1 MKNLINYYSP
11 IKQKILYYFTQ
22 KEYEKG
28 TKQKNSKFNC
38 LKLKHP
44 QGWIHVCE
52 EEEILLKN
60 LLNFSR
66 VSINYIVEQEI
77 KNLNASKEQLEQ
89 SDFFYEILY
98 LGLQT
103 NILSWQEIK
112 DILPLFYKR
121 GRINKNQYNTLIY
134 QYYLEEREY
143 EEKQRQ
149 EDE

>member
-1 MKNLINYYSP
+1 MKNLINLYNP
-11 IKQKILYYFTQ
+11 IKQQILYFFTKNDYNKKIQ
-22 KEYEKG
+22 YKDSKINFI
-28 TKQKNSKFNC
+28 KNSVSKN
-38 LKLKHP
+38 
-44 QGWIHVCE
+44 WIHNCE
-52 EEEILLKN
+52 EEEILFKN

-66 VSINYIVEQEI
+66 ASINYIVEQEI

-143 EEKQRQ
+143 EEKQCQ